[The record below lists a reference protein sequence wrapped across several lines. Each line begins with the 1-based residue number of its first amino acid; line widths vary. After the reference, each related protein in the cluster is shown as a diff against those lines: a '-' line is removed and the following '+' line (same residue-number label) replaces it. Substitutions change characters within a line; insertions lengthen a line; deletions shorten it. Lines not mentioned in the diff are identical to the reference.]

1 MTNIIAGWEMIL
13 LQLFNGHLKQH
24 KLPEFLI
31 GHGGS
36 DSQDR
41 KSRSRLVKVKYS
53 GDPTYKFSTIK
64 HGYEI
69 FHIANNVP
77 DVKKFYKYICDYEED
92 ELKFVNLPGL
102 RIAGKDPIAM
112 FEARARRKA
121 AAAKEKKSP
130 YSTRANKRKADESIS
145 SADDEEY

>member
-1 MTNIIAGWEMIL
+1 
-13 LQLFNGHLKQH
+13 
-24 KLPEFLI
+24 
-31 GHGGS
+31 
-36 DSQDR
+36 
-41 KSRSRLVKVKYS
+41 
-53 GDPTYKFSTIK
+53 
-64 HGYEI
+64 
-69 FHIANNVP
+69 
-77 DVKKFYKYICDYEED
+77 VKKFYKYIRDYEED
-92 ELKFVNLPGL
+92 KLKFVNLPGL